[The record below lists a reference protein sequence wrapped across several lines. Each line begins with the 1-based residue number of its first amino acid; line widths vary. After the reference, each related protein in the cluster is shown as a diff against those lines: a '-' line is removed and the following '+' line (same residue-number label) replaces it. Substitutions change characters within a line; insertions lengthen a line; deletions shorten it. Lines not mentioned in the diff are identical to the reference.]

1 MITLRGG
8 TRVKG
13 QSVSENLESCCLTFL
28 LSLLI
33 YQAHESGAWVQ
44 MERKEN
50 MFMESQRAYTSL
62 SMSYLHCSCLHT
74 HENIWKYCMY
84 TDTACT
90 LQTMHT
96 AKQLKMSLTQLI
108 NISNLISDITVLVF
122 LLKVQCV
129 VSSGENAELQPS
141 EFPSLDKGEEAGA
154 AAACA
159 SACAGAEPE
168 EALAQPSPLPLVES
182 IDEALAPDL
191 IAGTPGSSSSV
202 FQSALVFPSV
212 TTFPLTPPLLY
223 TCCLRT
229 VMGFVSCFFHWY

>member
-1 MITLRGG
+1 MDSFPVSVCVCLKHACHPCAGELLAPGSLEGMDEGG
-8 TRVKG
+8 
-13 QSVSENLESCCLTFL
+13 
-28 LSLLI
+28 
-33 YQAHESGAWVQ
+33 A
-44 MERKEN
+44 M
-50 MFMESQRAYTSL
+50 
-62 SMSYLHCSCLHT
+62 
-74 HENIWKYCMY
+74 
-84 TDTACT
+84 
-90 LQTMHT
+90 
-96 AKQLKMSLTQLI
+96 
-108 NISNLISDITVLVF
+108 
-122 LLKVQCV
+122 
-129 VSSGENAELQPS
+129 
-141 EFPSLDKGEEAGA
+141 GEEAGA

-229 VMGFVSCFFHWY
+229 VMGFVSCFFH

>member
-141 EFPSLDKGEEAGA
+141 EFPSLDKGVRV
-154 AAACA
+154 
-159 SACAGAEPE
+159 PM
-168 EALAQPSPLPLVES
+168 VEVKYHKDTKNP
-182 IDEALAPDL
+182 I
-191 IAGTPGSSSSV
+191 SS
-202 FQSALVFPSV
+202 Q
-212 TTFPLTPPLLY
+212 
-223 TCCLRT
+223 
-229 VMGFVSCFFHWY
+229 CFG